1 MRDTIIGITA
11 VAAVFSGVYFYP
23 NDSALQPGDSSLL
36 FENGLY
42 NMSQQ
47 DVIAQLVAAPVP
59 AGKPPFFGWTV
70 AARATSANTVGW
82 FKNSGPDHQLC
93 QAMVTAVGN
102 TQSKVETDCSG
113 MPTEGAAADIGA
125 KMHNSGFAEL
135 VASTLQGR
143 AVNQGKVSG
152 EAVVAVVKGLPEA
165 QNSAL
170 QMHKDMEILS
180 AAANKP
186 TTLRTSDQLKKE
198 QAERKETYIG
208 NDPTK
213 FPSN

>member
-1 MRDTIIGITA
+1 MRDTIIGFAA
-11 VAAVFSGVYFYP
+11 VVAVFSGVYFYP
-23 NDSALQPGDSSLL
+23 DDGASHPVDSSLL

-47 DVIAQLVAAPVP
+47 EVVAKLAAAPVP

-82 FKNSGPDHQLC
+82 FKDSGPDHQLC
-93 QAMVTAVGN
+93 QAVVTAVGTN
-102 TQSKVETDCSG
+102 QSKVETDCSG

-143 AVNQGKVSG
+143 VVNVGKVSS
-152 EAVVAVVKGLPEA
+152 EAVVAAVKGLPDA

-170 QMHKDMEILS
+170 QMQKDMEILG
-180 AAANKP
+180 AAANQP
-186 TTLRTSDQLKKE
+186 PFVRTSDRLKKE
-198 QAERKETYIG
+198 SAERKETFIG

-213 FPSN
+213 FPSR